1 MTQPQGG
8 QPCGQAKRGAPFGGR
23 GGGSGHGWGSTSHQQ
38 SPAKQCRAT
47 WGAQAEHWGQGG
59 WVGWGVGAVPAEF
72 KSRTNQPPNIS
83 WLSCQLGNAD
93 TQHFSQIIGG
103 IKGRRDC
110 AANEIYSE
118 PQIPSSTA
126 FFLSLEY
133 KQPDLSFILS
143 RSLHQD
149 SCLLSWLDASNKA
162 ENFTLAIPV

>member
-1 MTQPQGG
+1 MAGAAHPTNSPQQNSAEQPGVLRQSTGG
-8 QPCGQAKRGAPFGGR
+8 
-23 GGGSGHGWGSTSHQQ
+23 
-38 SPAKQCRAT
+38 
-47 WGAQAEHWGQGG
+47 
-59 WVGWGVGAVPAEF
+59 GAVPAEF